1 MSHTVSKGLTKSVI
15 AFRISWNSDLPDF
28 QAGRF
33 VLVAKNPIELSSTAR
48 EKGPKPNCWLKDM
61 KTRRLRDSWFKTS
74 FCVQCQHVS
83 VRARSACGIIA
94 EEENRTSKTAPTQM
108 LGGKYGIEWNWDTM
122 HKQDPS
128 GLLVG
133 SCGFHALSA
142 KAHELHHVLQ
152 HFRTLVCPRPE
163 STSTVG
169 LRFVSLGSK
178 LDWFKLSP
186 RMAQIPEQPEMERPK
201 TSPAKDG
208 SASQTLSTRGFKSM
222 KTAGTVKFQNASGSG
237 PLGAHLVWCVSW
249 RWKRG
254 NEVVLK

>member
-1 MSHTVSKGLTKSVI
+1 
-15 AFRISWNSDLPDF
+15 
-28 QAGRF
+28 
-33 VLVAKNPIELSSTAR
+33 
-48 EKGPKPNCWLKDM
+48 
-61 KTRRLRDSWFKTS
+61 
-74 FCVQCQHVS
+74 
-83 VRARSACGIIA
+83 
-94 EEENRTSKTAPTQM
+94 
-108 LGGKYGIEWNWDTM
+108 M

-237 PLGAHLVWCVSW
+237 PLGATWCDVLVEDG
-249 RWKRG
+249 RG
-254 NEVVLK
+254 GMKLYWNNFYIMAQLNLFINHEQGNVMLLQQTSLTLRRFQLEKLSVCETFYCSL